1 MLVGKMR
8 NGLNLYSFEYKK
20 KFKHLGGHGQ
30 HLGYIAQE
38 VEKRYP
44 KAVKIESHGYKVID
58 YSLIGH

>member
-1 MLVGKMR
+1 MLVGKMQ

-44 KAVKIESHGYKVID
+44 KAVKIESHGYKVVD
-58 YSLIGH
+58 YSLIGN